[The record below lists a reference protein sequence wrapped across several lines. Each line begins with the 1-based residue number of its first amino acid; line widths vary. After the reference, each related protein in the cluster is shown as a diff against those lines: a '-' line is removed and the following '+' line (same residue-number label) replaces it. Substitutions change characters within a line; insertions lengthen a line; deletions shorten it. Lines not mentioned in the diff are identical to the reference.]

1 MNYAHFIKLQ
11 EYEMAYVLSWGA
23 ITLPI
28 NMKHLNASAHTY
40 VINVTVQLSAH
51 SNIPMNINKQNN
63 SMKRERSELKKQ
75 DRARGDDVGSCNSKC
90 EFGWTY
96 LYRQTYFIRFIR

>member
-1 MNYAHFIKLQ
+1 
-11 EYEMAYVLSWGA
+11 
-23 ITLPI
+23 
-28 NMKHLNASAHTY
+28 
-40 VINVTVQLSAH
+40 
-51 SNIPMNINKQNN
+51 MNINKPNN

-96 LYRQTYFIRFIR
+96 LYGQT